1 MTTELDANTQAL
13 QLHNASI
20 SVRRER
26 DARIISIQW
35 RVERNQREL
44 RLQLT
49 PTDSTQVL
57 DQYITDLCN
66 VPAQE
71 GFPFTV
77 NWPEIP

>member
-13 QLHNASI
+13 RLHNASL

-26 DARIISIQW
+26 DARITSMQW
-35 RVERNQREL
+35 RVERNQRET
-44 RLQLT
+44 RLGL
-49 PTDSTQVL
+49 PLTDSTPVL